1 MKVLVRNSIHVGEKS
16 HDCLIAEIGNIKN
29 GGKKVKFTYQA
40 YNANESC
47 STEFF
52 DGYKWNPILSM
63 LDLGVQRETSAYVWN
78 RDQRKQRADELFK
91 KAETICNKLI

>member
-16 HDCLIAEIGNIKN
+16 HDCLIGEIK
-29 GGKKVKFTYQA
+29 GKKVKITYQA

-52 DGYKWNPILSM
+52 DGDKWNPILSM
-63 LDLGVQRETSAYVWN
+63 LDLGVQRETSAYNIWN
-78 RDQRKQRADELFK
+78 RDQRKQRADDLFK
-91 KAETICNKLI
+91 KAELISNKLL